1 MKLNKIKSTS
11 IKLLIKFLEEHPDEI
26 FTVGELKEH
35 GFTFYSSD
43 LYKRIGD
50 DHTYKAQKYRLYGC
64 KAVIKELKDS
74 NI

>member
-1 MKLNKIKSTS
+1 MQLDKLKSTS
-11 IKLLIKFLEEHPDEI
+11 IKLLIKFLEEHSNEV

-35 GFTFYSSD
+35 GFRFYSSD

-50 DHTYKAQKYRLYGC
+50 DYTYRAQKYRLYGC